1 MLRVVLGVTN
11 RSFMLSVIMLS
22 IIILSIIMLSI
33 IILDTIMLNV
43 TMPNVVTL
51 VVVMLNVVPSN
62 VEFIKME
69 SSLHKIL
76 KFLFFKVSS
85 STFDYAGA
93 VL

>member
-1 MLRVVLGVTN
+1 
-11 RSFMLSVIMLS
+11 
-22 IIILSIIMLSI
+22 
-33 IILDTIMLNV
+33 MLNV
-43 TMPNVVTL
+43 VILVVIMPNVVK
-51 VVVMLNVVPSN
+51 LNVVASN

-93 VL
+93 IL